1 MWNLSLSGQRAADI
15 AAVAVAEG
23 DMDDTEDLVIF
34 LFSVRR
40 EKGDR
45 ERAGG
50 HFTDFRGNHADA
62 LHRVV
67 GQLGHRQ
74 TGFRVV
80 GGIGIKLNFH
90 PFDVLVGGLQ
100 GEIGGLGHAVP
111 LPVIS
116 IACAVLSRSTS
127 APPH

>member
-62 LHRVV
+62 LV
-67 GQLGHRQ
+67 
-74 TGFRVV
+74 
-80 GGIGIKLNFH
+80 IGR
-90 PFDVLVGGLQ
+90 
-100 GEIGGLGHAVP
+100 
-111 LPVIS
+111 PVFGS
-116 IACAVLSRSTS
+116 
-127 APPH
+127 